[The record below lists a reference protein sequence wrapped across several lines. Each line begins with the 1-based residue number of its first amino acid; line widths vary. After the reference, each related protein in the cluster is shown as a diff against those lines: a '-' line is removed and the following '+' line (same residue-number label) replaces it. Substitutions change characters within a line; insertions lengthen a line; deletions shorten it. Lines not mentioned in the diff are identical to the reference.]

1 VTANATS
8 SGISSSSAS
17 HPFRPVLIDTLSNGY
32 NASSAKADALA
43 GLTVAIVAVPLS
55 LAIAVAS
62 GLSPDKG
69 LIAAIIGGFLV
80 SALGGSRFQIGGPA
94 GAFIVLVASIVSRHG
109 HDGLL
114 IAMLMGGVILAVF
127 GWLRHGR
134 FIHRIPHGVLVGF
147 TAGIAV
153 IIAASQIKDAF
164 GLTLANEPAALLPKL
179 QALATSLPTFN
190 WQATAIFLST
200 VAVVLLIQW
209 VKPTL
214 PSFLIAIA
222 IAALL
227 AHLLA
232 LDVTTISGRFGA
244 LPSTLPMPALPAFDA
259 ARLLALLPD
268 ALAIALLGALESLL
282 SAVVVDTMAGTSHKP
297 EAELVGQGAANIA
310 TALFG
315 GMCVTGTIAR
325 TATNFRAGAVSPISG
340 MLHAVFLLGFMAVAA
355 PLVGHVPLAALAG
368 ILAIVCWKMADIPAF
383 EQELTKGFQA
393 TVVVIVTFG
402 VTIFVDL
409 IMGIA
414 AGCSVAL
421 ILSRLKPS
429 QG

>member
-8 SGISSSSAS
+8 SAISSSSAS
-17 HPFRPVLIDTLSNGY
+17 HPFRPVLIDTLTSGY

-114 IAMLMGGVILAVF
+114 IAMVMGGVILAVF
-127 GWLRHGR
+127 GWLRLGR

-179 QALATSLPTFN
+179 QVLATSLPTLN

-200 VAVVLLIQW
+200 VAVVLLLQW
-209 VKPTL
+209 VKPSL
-214 PSFLIAIA
+214 PGFLIAIA

-244 LPSTLPMPALPAFDA
+244 LPSTLPMPALPAFDV

-409 IMGIA
+409 ILGIA
-414 AGCSVAL
+414 SGCFVAL
-421 ILSRLKPS
+421 FLGRLKPL
-429 QG
+429 

>member
-1 VTANATS
+1 MTAKVEA
-8 SGISSSSAS
+8 SGTASAS
-17 HPFRPVLIDTLSNGY
+17 DPHPFRPALIDALSRGY
-32 NASSAKADALA
+32 SPASAKADALA
-43 GLTVAIVAVPLS
+43 GLTVAIVAIPLS

-80 SALGGSRFQIGGPA
+80 SALGGSRYQIGGPA

-114 IAMLMGGVILAVF
+114 IAMLMSGVILAIF
-127 GWLRHGR
+127 GWLRLGR

-164 GLTLANEPAALLPKL
+164 GLKLTNEPAALLPKL
-179 QALATSLPTFN
+179 QALASALPNLN
-190 WQATAIFLST
+190 WQATAVFLAT
-200 VAVVLLIQW
+200 VAIVLLIRRIRRAW
-209 VKPTL
+209 PG
-214 PSFLIAIA
+214 FLIAIA
-222 IAALL
+222 LAALVT
-227 AHLLA
+227 HLLA
-232 LDVTTISGRFGA
+232 LDVATISGRFGA

-325 TATNFRAGAVSPISG
+325 TATNYKAGAVSPISG

-368 ILAIVCWKMADIPAF
+368 ILAIVCWNMADVPAF
-383 EQELTKGFQA
+383 EQELAKGFQA

-409 IMGIA
+409 ILGIA
-414 AGCSVAL
+414 SGCAVAL
-421 ILSRLKPS
+421 ILSRLKAS
-429 QG
+429 EA

>member
-179 QALATSLPTFN
+179 QVLATSLPTLN

-200 VAVVLLIQW
+200 VAVVLLLQW
-209 VKPTL
+209 VKPSL
-214 PSFLIAIA
+214 PGFLIAIA

-244 LPSTLPMPALPAFDA
+244 LPSTLPMPALPAFDV

-409 IMGIA
+409 ILGIA
-414 AGCSVAL
+414 SGCFVAL
-421 ILSRLKPS
+421 FLGRLKPL